1 MSIPREQKDLFRWV
15 EDLPPALW
23 DDVRARPAQEA
34 AQAVGGAWQDGLF
47 RVSLLGRE
55 HVLDPE
61 ACRIWLAEQPAER
74 IGFQDGVVLLTTLA
88 HSLGVP
94 PSGRMATPV
103 ELPGGKL
110 FFSGAHAL
118 ATAPLA
124 RSFAKQPEA
133 LAARARALGADPM
146 EGADLALRLPGLP
159 QVPLY
164 ALLWAGDDEI
174 EARAVIGIDD
184 RAHFHLD
191 LGGILALTNLLVKRL
206 IRD

>member
-1 MSIPREQKDLFRWV
+1 MDTPREQRDLFRWA
-15 EDLPPALW
+15 EDLPSALW
-23 DDVRARPAQEA
+23 EDVRARPAQEA
-34 AQAVGGAWQDGLF
+34 AQAVGGRWQEGLF

-55 HVLDPE
+55 HVLDP
-61 ACRIWLAEQPAER
+61 AAGRIWLAAQPGER
-74 IGFQDGVVLLTTLA
+74 LGFQDGVVLLTTLA

-94 PSGRMATPV
+94 PSGRMVTPL
-103 ELPGGKL
+103 ELPGGGL

-118 ATAPLA
+118 ATGPLA
-124 RSFAKQPEA
+124 RSFAERPEA
-133 LAARARALGADPM
+133 LEARAVAMGSEPT
-146 EGADLALRLPGLP
+146 EGADLALKLPGLP

-164 ALLWAGDDEI
+164 ALFWAGDDEL

-191 LGGILALTNLLVKRL
+191 LGGILALTNLLVRRL